1 MAGISCDICLH
12 NVQDFY
18 QAHEMMISPE
28 SNGKLKRHPKGDA
41 SLVNNLGSKAYI
53 SFVYDQSSIPAYS
66 LAFSKALSNCFSYL
80 AGTSKLLSF
89 SILKI
94 CA

>member
-1 MAGISCDICLH
+1 MNYFRFIIALRRYEHAKG
-12 NVQDFY
+12 
-18 QAHEMMISPE
+18 
-28 SNGKLKRHPKGDA
+28 HPKGDA
-41 SLVNNLGSKAYI
+41 SLVNNLGSKTYI

-66 LAFSKALSNCFSYL
+66 LAFSRALSSCFSYL

-94 CA
+94 